1 MVRYIVALV
10 LALLVTVSQAQVITT
25 AMLLQLPISS
35 ILTAGQWLFSGGEKV
50 YYIEVLGVG
59 KTAEESR
66 LNGFRLAVEQAVGS
80 IIASETEVVNNR
92 IARDE
97 VISYASG
104 YISKYEILW
113 QGRDNTYGHKT
124 QLKVW
129 IKRSIIANRLLH
141 ESKVAGDLDGA
152 KASVNLASI
161 QYERQQGDRL
171 VGVVLNDFYRRGM
184 TIELKPSQVRFD
196 NNRNG
201 ILIIP
206 FRLSW
211 NKDYLNS
218 LIEAYKVTAQD
229 TRPGQCFMN
238 CIRNVS
244 VVDISGTRLGFSD
257 NTKTTA
263 LIQTMILSEPQVE
276 LTVFTN
282 QDQVMHKQCF
292 RWAALDH
299 IDDYNQSTYFV
310 DVSKTNIANIRVNS
324 QAFMDTAIQLKTTPN
339 TLEQAAKT
347 QLKLVPKSQCSA

>member
-1 MVRYIVALV
+1 MRRLLAIFLV
-10 LALLVTVSQAQVITT
+10 LLATASQAEVITG
-25 AMLLQLPISS
+25 AMILQLPVGA
-35 ILTAGQWLFSGGEKV
+35 ILQAGQWIFSGGEKT

-59 KTAEESR
+59 KTPEEAR

-104 YISKYEILW
+104 YVSKYEILW
-113 QGRDNTYGHKT
+113 QGQDNVYGYKT

-141 ESKVAGDLDGA
+141 ESKVAGDLEGA
-152 KASVNLASI
+152 KASVSLSTI
-161 QYERQQGDRL
+161 QYERSQGDRL
-171 VGVVLNDFYRRGM
+171 VGVVLNDFYRRAM
-184 TIELKPSQVRFD
+184 DIELKPAQVKLD

-201 ILIIP
+201 ILTIP

-218 LIEAYKVTAQD
+218 LYEAYKTTAQ
-229 TRPGQCFMN
+229 TSRNGCWYN
-238 CIRNVS
+238 CANTSVS
-244 VVDISGTRLGFSD
+244 TVDISGTKLGFTDS
-257 NTKTTA
+257 TKTMA
-263 LIQTMILSEPQVE
+263 LIQTMILSEPRIE
-276 LTVFTN
+276 LTVLTE

-299 IDDYNQSTYFV
+299 IDDYNQSSYFV
-310 DVSKTNIANIRVNS
+310 DVSKTNIANVRVNT
-324 QAFMDTAIQLKTTPN
+324 QAYMDTAIQLKTTPK
-339 TLEQAAKT
+339 TLEQASKT
-347 QLKLVPKSQCSA
+347 QLKLVPKNQCSA

>member
-1 MVRYIVALV
+1 MIRFITALV

-25 AMLLQLPISS
+25 AMLLQVPIST

-50 YYIEVLGVG
+50 YYIEVVGVG
-59 KTAEESR
+59 KTAEESK

-104 YISKYEILW
+104 YVTKFIIVDQVSAETGY
-113 QGRDNTYGHKT
+113 KT
-124 QLKVW
+124 QMKVW

-141 ESKVAGDLDGA
+141 ENRVAGDLDGA

-201 ILIIP
+201 ILTIP

-218 LIEAYKVTAQD
+218 LTEAYQATAQN
-229 TRPGQCFMN
+229 TNAWCWTNCF
-238 CIRNVS
+238 RNVS
-244 VVDISGTRLGFSD
+244 VVDIAGTRLGFSD
-257 NTKTTA
+257 SAKATA

-276 LTVFTN
+276 LTVFTQ
-282 QDQVMHKQCF
+282 QDQVMHRQCF

-299 IDDYNQSTYFV
+299 IDDYNQSAYFV
-310 DVSKTNIANIRVNS
+310 DVSKTNISNVRVNS
-324 QAFMDTAIQLKTTPN
+324 QAFMDTAIQLKTTPT
-339 TLEQAAKT
+339 TLEQASKT
-347 QLKLVPKSQCSA
+347 QLKLVPKNQCSA

>member
-1 MVRYIVALV
+1 MIRFITALG

-25 AMLLQLPISS
+25 AMLLQVPVST

-50 YYIEVLGVG
+50 YYIEVVGVG
-59 KTAEESR
+59 KTAEESK

-104 YISKYEILW
+104 YVSKFIIVDQVSAEAGY
-113 QGRDNTYGHKT
+113 KT
-124 QLKVW
+124 QMKIW

-141 ESKVAGDLDGA
+141 ESRVAGDLDGT

-184 TIELKPSQVRFD
+184 NIELKPSQVRFD

-201 ILIIP
+201 VLIIP

-218 LIEAYKVTAQD
+218 LTEAYKATAQD

-238 CIRNVS
+238 CIRNTS
-244 VVDISGTRLGFSD
+244 MVDIAGTRLGFSD
-257 NTKTTA
+257 SAKTTA

-276 LTVFTN
+276 LTVFTQ

-299 IDDYNQSTYFV
+299 IDDYNQSSYFV
-310 DVSKTNIANIRVNS
+310 DVSKTNIANVRVNS
-324 QAFMDTAIQLKTTPN
+324 QAFIDTSIQLKTTPT

>member
-1 MVRYIVALV
+1 MRRLLAIVLV
-10 LALLVTVSQAQVITT
+10 LLATASQAQVLTG

-35 ILTAGQWLFSGGEKV
+35 ILTAGQWIFSNGEKT

-59 KTAEESR
+59 KTPEEAK

-80 IIASETEVVNNR
+80 IISSETEVLNNR
-92 IARDE
+92 IVRDE

-113 QGRDNTYGHKT
+113 QGQDNVYGYKT
-124 QLKVW
+124 QIKVW

-141 ESKVAGDLDGA
+141 ESKVAGDLEGT
-152 KASVNLASI
+152 KASVSLSSI

-171 VGVVLNDFYRRGM
+171 VGVVLNDFYRKAM
-184 TIELKPSQVRFD
+184 NIELKPAQVILD

-201 ILIIP
+201 ILTIP
-206 FRLSW
+206 FRMSW
-211 NKDYLNS
+211 NRDYLNS
-218 LIEAYKVTAQD
+218 LFEAYRATAQSAN
-229 TRPGQCFMN
+229 TGCWMN

-244 VVDISGTRLGFSD
+244 TVDIAGTKLGFSD
-257 NTKTTA
+257 TAKTAA

-299 IDDYNQSTYFV
+299 IDDYNQSSYFI
-310 DVSKTNIANIRVNS
+310 DVPRNNVANVRVNG
-324 QAFMDTAIQLKTTPN
+324 QAYIDTAIQLKTTPK
-339 TLEQAAKT
+339 TLEQASKT

>member
-1 MVRYIVALV
+1 MRHLLAIVLV
-10 LALLVTVSQAQVITT
+10 LLATAGQAQVVTG
-25 AMLLQLPISS
+25 AMLLQIPVSS
-35 ILTAGQWLFSGGEKV
+35 ILTAGYWLFSGGEKV
-50 YYIEVLGVG
+50 YYIEVVGVG
-59 KTAEESR
+59 RTVEESK

-80 IIASETEVVNNR
+80 VIASETEVVNNR

-104 YISKYEILW
+104 YVTKFIIVDQTNSQNGY
-113 QGRDNTYGHKT
+113 KT
-124 QLKVW
+124 QMKVW
-129 IKRSIIANRLLH
+129 IKRSVIANRLLH

-171 VGVVLNDFYRRGM
+171 AVVVLNDFYRRGM
-184 TIELKPSQVRFD
+184 NIELKPTQVQFD

-201 ILIIP
+201 ILTIP

-218 LIEAYKVTAQD
+218 LIEAYKATAQD

-238 CIRNVS
+238 CIRNAS
-244 VVDISGTRLGFSD
+244 VVDIHGYKMGFSD
-257 NTKTTA
+257 TVKANA

-276 LTVFTN
+276 LTVLTA

-299 IDDYNQSTYFV
+299 IDDYNVTNYFV
-310 DVSKTNIANIRVNS
+310 DVSKTNTANIKVNGS
-324 QAFMDTAIQLKTTPN
+324 YFMDTAIQLKTTPH
-339 TLEQAAKT
+339 TLELANRT
-347 QLKLVPKSQCSA
+347 QLKIVPKKQCSA

>member
-1 MVRYIVALV
+1 MRRLLAIVLV
-10 LALLVTVSQAQVITT
+10 LLATVSQAQVITG
-25 AMLLQLPISS
+25 AMLLQIPVSS
-35 ILTAGQWLFSGGEKV
+35 ILTAGYWLFSGGEKV

-59 KTAEESR
+59 KSYEESR

-80 IIASETEVVNNR
+80 IIASETEVVDKR
-92 IARDE
+92 IKRDDI
-97 VISYASG
+97 ISYASG

-113 QGRDNTYGHKT
+113 QAKDNVIGHKT
-124 QLKVW
+124 QMKVW

-141 ESKVAGDLDGA
+141 ESKVAGNLDGD

-171 VGVVLNDFYRRGM
+171 AGVVLNDFYRRGM
-184 TIELKPSQVRFD
+184 NIELKPAQVQFD

-201 ILIIP
+201 VLTIP

-211 NKDYLNS
+211 NRDYLNS

-229 TRPGQCFMN
+229 IVPSQCFTN
-238 CIRNVS
+238 CIRNTS
-244 VVDISGTRLGFSD
+244 VVDIQGHKMGFSD
-257 NTKTTA
+257 TVKANA

-276 LTVFTN
+276 LTVFTQ
-282 QDQVMHKQCF
+282 QDQIMHKQCF

-310 DVSKTNIANIRVNS
+310 DVSKTNTANVRVNG
-324 QAFMDTAIQLKTTPN
+324 QAYMDTAIQLKTTPN
-339 TLEQAAKT
+339 TLEQASKT

>member
-1 MVRYIVALV
+1 MLRYTIALV
-10 LALLVTVSQAQVITT
+10 LALLVTVGHAQVITT
-25 AMLLQLPISS
+25 AMLLQIPVSS

-50 YYIEVLGVG
+50 YYIEVVGVG
-59 KTAEESR
+59 RTVEESK

-104 YISKYEILW
+104 YVNKFIIVDQVNSDVGY
-113 QGRDNTYGHKT
+113 KT
-124 QLKVW
+124 QMKVW

-161 QYERQQGDRL
+161 QYERQQGDKL
-171 VGVVLNDFYRRGM
+171 VAVVLNDFYRRGM
-184 TIELKPSQVRFD
+184 TIELKPAQVQFD

-201 ILIIP
+201 VLTIP

-211 NKDYLNS
+211 NKDYLTS

-238 CIRNVS
+238 CIRNTS
-244 VVDISGTRLGFSD
+244 VVDIQGYKLAFSD
-257 NTKTTA
+257 TVRAHA
-263 LIQTMILSEPQVE
+263 LIQAMILSEPQVE
-276 LTVFTN
+276 LTVFTQ
-282 QDQVMHKQCF
+282 QDRIMHKQCF

-299 IDDYNQSTYFV
+299 IDDYNVTNYFV
-310 DVSKTNIANIRVNS
+310 NVSGTNSANIRVNGNY
-324 QAFMDTAIQLKTTPN
+324 FMDTAIQLKTTPQ
-339 TLEQAAKT
+339 TLEQANRT
-347 QLKLVPKSQCSA
+347 QLKIVPKNQCSA

>member
-1 MVRYIVALV
+1 MLKFITALG
-10 LALLVTVSQAQVITT
+10 LALLVTLSQAQVITT
-25 AMLLQLPISS
+25 AMLLQIPVST

-50 YYIEVLGVG
+50 YYIEVVGVG
-59 KTAEESR
+59 KTVEESK

-104 YISKYEILW
+104 YVTKFIIIDQASAEAGY
-113 QGRDNTYGHKT
+113 KT
-124 QLKVW
+124 QMKVW

-141 ESKVAGDLDGA
+141 ENKVAGDLDGA

-171 VGVVLNDFYRRGM
+171 VSVVLNDFYRRGM
-184 TIELKPSQVRFD
+184 TIELKPAQVRFD

-201 ILIIP
+201 VLTIP

-218 LIEAYKVTAQD
+218 LTEAYKATAQD
-229 TRPGQCFMN
+229 TQPGQCFMN
-238 CIRNVS
+238 CIRNTS
-244 VVDISGTRLGFSD
+244 VVDIAGTRLGFSD
-257 NTKTTA
+257 TVKSKA

-282 QDQVMHKQCF
+282 QDQVMHRQCF

-310 DVSKTNIANIRVNS
+310 DVSKTNTTNVQINS

-339 TLEQAAKT
+339 TLEQASKT